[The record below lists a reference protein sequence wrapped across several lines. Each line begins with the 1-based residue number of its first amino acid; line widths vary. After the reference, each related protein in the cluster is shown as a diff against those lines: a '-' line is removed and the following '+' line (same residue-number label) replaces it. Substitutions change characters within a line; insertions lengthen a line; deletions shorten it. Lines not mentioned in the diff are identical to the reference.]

1 MLPSKTQNFAVKILN
16 NQTKLQDIQKIQLSF
31 ADDLVDTKTRA
42 ETKYIP
48 SCWLLVEAYTVLLRL
63 SRNCRGMF

>member
-1 MLPSKTQNFAVKILN
+1 MIPRKTQNFAVKILN

-42 ETKYIP
+42 ETKHNP
-48 SCWLLVEAYTVLLRL
+48 SC
-63 SRNCRGMF
+63 